1 MNLTTV
7 HSLWLAPLCLALG
20 VALAWALYRRS
31 DGKAPLPGKLPWVLG
46 AVRALAIALIA
57 FFLLEPMVRILVR
70 EVRKPVVVIAHDGSA
85 SLLATGDTAALRGR
99 YKSALE
105 ELSDQLGE
113 TYEVRHLT
121 YGSGTQDGLHF
132 DQQDGLTDIGQ
143 LFRAV
148 HDRMSGPDLGAVIID
163 GDGIYNRGRDPR
175 LEAARL
181 GVPVYAIALG
191 DTTVRPDLLLRAVE
205 HNRISYLG
213 NEFPLLARVE
223 ARHLKGKRSR
233 LSVLHKGRE
242 VAGQDITV
250 TGDPWSVEVPFSIK
264 ATEPGLQRMT
274 VTVRSIDEEA
284 VDVNNTQEV
293 LVEVLDDRQR
303 ILLLGAAPHPD
314 LGALRLALGGLEGY
328 TTEIAYAGSFNEP
341 VDGYDLII
349 LHQLPSTGH
358 GIANVL
364 QQAQAAKVPLCFVLG
379 GGMDMNTFNA
389 QGSGVQ
395 VSGARPMY
403 TDAQAALNREFAYFT
418 IDPDQQRTI
427 ERFPPLQVPFGQYEL
442 GRSATA
448 LLLQRIGAVRTGYPL
463 VALTQQG
470 ERRMA
475 TICGEGLWRWRLTDL
490 QMNGSHVHFD
500 RLVHK
505 LVQFLAL
512 KVDRDRF
519 RVEHAT
525 TFTTSDPIIIT
536 AELYNAAFEPVNT
549 SEATIVLKDEEG
561 REFPYTFSP
570 SGSTYRLD
578 AGRLPAG
585 HYTWTAQ
592 VTLDGKRHTDSGE
605 LVVTALMAEQLST
618 VADHGLWADIVAQT
632 GGRMVRPDEVGT
644 LPDVVRGQRDLVAR
658 SYAHASFSDLIG
670 LRWLFFAIL
679 ALLTI
684 EWVVRRRS
692 GTY

>member
-1 MNLTTV
+1 
-7 HSLWLAPLCLALG
+7 
-20 VALAWALYRRS
+20 
-31 DGKAPLPGKLPWVLG
+31 
-46 AVRALAIALIA
+46 
-57 FFLLEPMVRILVR
+57 
-70 EVRKPVVVIAHDGSA
+70 
-85 SLLATGDTAALRGR
+85 
-99 YKSALE
+99 
-105 ELSDQLGE
+105 
-113 TYEVRHLT
+113 
-121 YGSGTQDGLHF
+121 
-132 DQQDGLTDIGQ
+132 
-143 LFRAV
+143 
-148 HDRMSGPDLGAVIID
+148 
-163 GDGIYNRGRDPR
+163 
-175 LEAARL
+175 
-181 GVPVYAIALG
+181 
-191 DTTVRPDLLLRAVE
+191 
-205 HNRISYLG
+205 
-213 NEFPLLARVE
+213 
-223 ARHLKGKRSR
+223 
-233 LSVLHKGRE
+233 
-242 VAGQDITV
+242 
-250 TGDPWSVEVPFSIK
+250 
-264 ATEPGLQRMT
+264 
-274 VTVRSIDEEA
+274 
-284 VDVNNTQEV
+284 
-293 LVEVLDDRQR
+293 
-303 ILLLGAAPHPD
+303 
-314 LGALRLALGGLEGY
+314 
-328 TTEIAYAGSFNEP
+328 
-341 VDGYDLII
+341 
-349 LHQLPSTGH
+349 
-358 GIANVL
+358 
-364 QQAQAAKVPLCFVLG
+364 
-379 GGMDMNTFNA
+379 
-389 QGSGVQ
+389 
-395 VSGARPMY
+395 
-403 TDAQAALNREFAYFT
+403 
-418 IDPDQQRTI
+418 
-427 ERFPPLQVPFGQYEL
+427 
-442 GRSATA
+442 
-448 LLLQRIGAVRTGYPL
+448 